1 MAQGQ
6 MLYTV
11 TQLGTL
17 GGTNSRATAVNNSG
31 QVVGYSDITGNGSYQ
46 AFSYTSGGGMVNL
59 GTPGGAYS
67 RATDINASG
76 QIVGYGSNGAET
88 GNEGFVYA
96 GGTLSVLAG
105 TNNANAINDA
115 GQIAGAAGNTA
126 FLHSAGSLTL
136 LPKHAPQDST
146 SGTGINNSGTVV
158 GGGQYYD
165 PPGVFSPYSGT
176 QFAVIGGTIY
186 HYRPTGD
193 NSAFDFVRVN
203 DAGRMA
209 GTNAQPGFG
218 ATYAAVIGTAN
229 ASDGGALSYLFNS
242 YVGGST
248 ANDINNGN
256 LVVGSK
262 GYSADFYTP
271 RAYVHDANFGTVQ
284 VLGAVADI
292 AAAGFT
298 ELNEAMGISD
308 AGHIVGYGKISSGE
322 TRGFL
327 LTPIAPFL
335 YFDAGAAAG
344 LNISNADW
352 STSAAVWAADPAGN
366 NRGNWSNGAIAHFL
380 ASGFTSA
387 TVTLKDSLT
396 LEGAIVSDNTSIF
409 IAPQAAESLTFT
421 GQAFVDTRG
430 SSSYL
435 ELGAEVAGSAGL
447 WKTGGGTL
455 RLTAANTYTG
465 QTLVSAGTV
474 EVTHAQALGATGA
487 GHETVIEDGRV
498 RMAASLTSNES
509 FILRGSAA
517 RIGMQSD
524 ANRAVMLNG
533 GILLEATGRLEG
545 ANSGDNS
552 TLTVNG
558 VISET
563 GGAQNLLVNGAT
575 LTGTNTFTGDLV
587 ARDEGVTVAT
597 LNDANV
603 AGPLGAGPRLVLG
616 YNEEGRLPGNL
627 RYTGATASSNR
638 AIHSEGGGQINI
650 VNAGTS
656 LTLTGAITGNA
667 GFEKAGP
674 GALVITGA
682 NTYTGQ
688 TTVSA
693 GTLRLANLSG
703 SALGTGNV
711 QVVSGAV
718 LTGPGSFA
726 GSLFLEGEYQVGDP
740 GATSLVSLGGDL
752 SLESGAWI
760 VFSLGGLARGTQ
772 YDALD
777 LAGQLYDGAF
787 GTGGIRATFINGFTP
802 TLGDSFNLLDWGSTT
817 LTTLNTDL
825 PVLAGGL
832 AWDTSQLLASGVISV
847 SAIPEPSTYAMLAG
861 LAALALAAWR
871 RRCRSAGS

>member
-1 MAQGQ
+1 

-17 GGTNSRATAVNNSG
+17 GGTDSRATAVNSAG
-31 QVVGYSDITGNGSYQ
+31 QVVGYSDVTGNGSYQ
-46 AFSYTSGGGMVNL
+46 AFSYTTGGGMVNL

-76 QIVGYGSNGAET
+76 QIVGWGSTAGEG
-88 GNEGFVYA
+88 GNEGFIFS
-96 GGTLSVLAG
+96 GGTLTVLAG
-105 TNNANAINDA
+105 TNNANAINDS
-115 GQIAGAAGNTA
+115 GQIAGVAGNTA
-126 FLHSAGSLTL
+126 FLHSGGSLTL

-146 SGTGINNSGTVV
+146 NGTGINNAGTVV

-165 PPGVFSPYSGT
+165 PPGVFSPYSAT
-176 QFAVIGGTIY
+176 QFAVIGGSIY

-193 NSAFDFVRVN
+193 NNAFDVLKVN
-203 DAGRMA
+203 DAGRIA
-209 GTNAQPGFG
+209 GTNAQVGYG
-218 ATYAAVIGTAN
+218 AVYAAVIGTAN

-262 GYSADFYTP
+262 GNNDEYYTP
-271 RAYVHDANFGTVQ
+271 TAYIHDANFGSVR
-284 VLGAVADI
+284 VLSADADI
-292 AAAGFT
+292 TAAGFT
-298 ELNEAMGISD
+298 QLNEATGISD

-344 LNISNADW
+344 LNLSNADW
-352 STSAAVWAADPAGN
+352 STSAGVWAADPAGN

-380 ASGFTSA
+380 SSGFASA
-387 TVTLKDSLT
+387 TVTLKDSLS
-396 LEGAIVSDNTSIF
+396 LEGAIVSGNTSIF

-430 SSSYL
+430 NNAYL
-435 ELGAEVAGSAGL
+435 ELGAEVAGTAGL
-447 WKTGGGTL
+447 WKTGAGTL
-455 RLTAANTYTG
+455 RLTAANTFTG
-465 QTLVSAGTV
+465 QTRVSAGTV
-474 EVTHAQALGATGA
+474 EITHAQALGATGA
-487 GHETVIEDGRV
+487 GNETVIEEGRV

-509 FILRGSAA
+509 FILRGGSS
-517 RIGMQSD
+517 RIEMQS
-524 ANRAVMLNG
+524 APNRAVVLNG
-533 GILLEATGRLEG
+533 GILLEATGSLSG

-563 GGAQNLLVNGAT
+563 GGAQNLVVAGAT

-616 YNEEGRLPGNL
+616 YMEEGSLPGNL

-638 AIHSEGGGQINI
+638 GIHSEGGGQINI
-650 VNAGTS
+650 VNAGTT
-656 LTLTGAITGNA
+656 LTLTGSITGSS

-682 NTYTGQ
+682 NTYTGP
-688 TTVSA
+688 TKVSA

-711 QVVSGAV
+711 QVMSGAV

-726 GSLFLEGEYQVGDP
+726 GSLLLEGEYQLGDP
-740 GATSLVSLGGDL
+740 GATALVSLGGDL

-777 LAGQLYDGAF
+777 LAGQLGEGAF
-787 GTGGIRATFINGFTP
+787 GTGGIRTTFINGFTP

-832 AWDTSQLLASGVISV
+832 AWDTSLLLTSGVISV
-847 SAIPEPSTYAMLAG
+847 SAIPEPSTYAALAG
-861 LAALALAAWR
+861 LAALGLAAWR
-871 RRCRSAGS
+871 RRCRATEP